1 MKLSRLWTIP
11 VMMPLVFLS
20 LMAAGIGFGYYKHC
34 EISNRQLHKIQN
46 LACEDTGIFS
56 GNTVYLE
63 VHATDYLLD
72 IRRISVKRF
81 SVTDSRGTQC
91 PWKSGLVANS
101 KIGPELGIQVDA
113 RGAKDVLTALGE
125 FRYKGRMYSIEQQW
139 QEKPAW
145 WAPGAMDWYP
155 VYCKIRPE
163 AGTTI
168 EPCGIMMH
176 LP

>member
-1 MKLSRLWTIP
+1 
-11 VMMPLVFLS
+11 MMAPILGRPWVVIPLVFLFF
-20 LMAAGIGFGYYKHC
+20 LAGGIGFGYYKHR
-34 EISNRQLHKIQN
+34 EVSERQLHAIQQ
-46 LACEDTGIFS
+46 LTSEDMGTFPHD
-56 GNTVYLE
+56 TVYLE
-63 VHATDYLLD
+63 IHATDYLLD

-91 PWKSGLVANS
+91 PWKSEPWGNS
-101 KIGPELGIQVDA
+101 EIGRGLGIEVDA
-113 RGAKDVLTALGE
+113 HGAKDVLTASGLI
-125 FRYKGRMYSIEQQW
+125 RYKGRMYSIEQQW

-155 VYCKIRPE
+155 VYRKIRPE

>member
-11 VMMPLVFLS
+11 VVMPLLFVVL
-20 LMAAGIGFGYYKHC
+20 LAGGVGFGYYKHR
-34 EISNRQLHKIQN
+34 EISERILHKIQN
-46 LACEDTGIFS
+46 LTTEETGVFS
-56 GNTVYLE
+56 GNTVGLGIY
-63 VHATDYLLD
+63 ATDNLLD

-81 SVTDSRGTQC
+81 SVTDSHGTQC
-91 PWKSGLVANS
+91 PWKSEPWGNS
-101 KIGPELGIQVDA
+101 EIGPGLGIEVDA
-113 RGAKDVLTALGE
+113 HGAKDVLTASGLI
-125 FRYKGRMYSIEQQW
+125 RYKGRMYSIEQQW

-155 VYCKIRPE
+155 VYRKIRPE